1 MEGLGLIGLVAGL
14 WVALPTERLVDGR
27 RDGTLIVLGW
37 LLAAASL
44 VLIITGVIT
53 PSLPN

>member
-1 MEGLGLIGLVAGL
+1 MGLIGLVAGL

-27 RDGTLIVLGW
+27 RDRTLIVLGW